1 MTQEKLY
8 TYLGLNGT
16 VTTPIQLQNVP
27 AIINVRLRAEDGKV
41 LTNDGGVSTTE
52 IVTVPLGDVENW
64 LEIDG

>member
-27 AIINVRLRAEDGKV
+27 AIINVRLRADDGKV
-41 LTNDGGVSTTE
+41 LTNDGGISTAE

-64 LEIDG
+64 LEIDN

>member
-27 AIINVRLRAEDGKV
+27 AIINVRLRADDGKV
-41 LTNDGGVSTTE
+41 LTNDGGISTVE

-64 LEIDG
+64 LEIDN